1 MSGMEAPLASLSL
14 THVHYNPDD
23 PISHASAF
31 LALVPQAICI
41 IYVTLIWATREVEV
55 LLMFAGQML
64 CEGLNFVLKRLIREE
79 RPAQMFGKGYGMPS
93 SHSQFVAFFSLS
105 LTFFLLVRHVP
116 DPSSNRSS
124 STFMQRAALSVL
136 ACICAGAVAAS
147 RVYLNYHT
155 PKQVLAGYTAGLVC
169 GISWFWFSSYL
180 RWEGWVDWALETQ
193 LARMARM
200 RDLLIE
206 EDLVE
211 AGWQRWNDR
220 RVAFKRKAK
229 PSRKLN

>member
-1 MSGMEAPLASLSL
+1 MDVPLASLSL

-23 PISHASAF
+23 PISYVSAF

-64 CEGLNFVLKRLIREE
+64 CEGLNFFLKRLIREE

-105 LTFFLLVRHVP
+105 LTLFLLIRHVP
-116 DPSSNRSS
+116 DLSTNHSP
-124 STFMQRAALSVL
+124 STFTQRAALSAL
-136 ACICAGAVAAS
+136 ACVCAGAVAVS

-155 PKQVLAGYTAGLVC
+155 PKQVLAGCAAGVVC
-169 GISWFWFSSYL
+169 GISWFSFSSYL
-180 RWEGWVDWALETQ
+180 RREGWIDWALDTQ

-200 RDLLIE
+200 RDLLIQ
-206 EDLVE
+206 EDPVE
-211 AGWQRWNDR
+211 AGWQRWRDR
-220 RVAFKRKAK
+220 NVASKRASKALG
-229 PSRKLN
+229 KLN